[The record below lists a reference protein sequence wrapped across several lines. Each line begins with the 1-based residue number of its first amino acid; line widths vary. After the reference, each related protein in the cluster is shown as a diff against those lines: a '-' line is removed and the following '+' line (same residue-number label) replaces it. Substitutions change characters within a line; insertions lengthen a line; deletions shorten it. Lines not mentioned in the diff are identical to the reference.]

1 MTETATSFKNVK
13 NKTNVIDPH
22 APVDGKVQVI
32 RRDWSEIAN
41 SAGGIYSNISD
52 MSKWIILQMNDG
64 KYGDGPEK
72 KIFSEDVF
80 GVQLPGVNGLFEVLD
95 NHAPLISALQAGR
108 IKVLKSKTSQLANFE
123 IKSGFVEVMANNV
136 TVLVEGAAE
145 AIDR

>member
-1 MTETATSFKNVK
+1 MNL
-13 NKTNVIDPH
+13 
-22 APVDGKVQVI
+22 
-32 RRDWSEIAN
+32 EI
-41 SAGGIYSNISD
+41 
-52 MSKWIILQMNDG
+52 LT
-64 KYGDGPEK
+64 PEK

-95 NHAPLISALQAGR
+95 KHAPLISALQAGR